1 MCKIMV
7 DLPDEIVD
15 KIMLY
20 YSTPSADIIK
30 TYIKWLDEHYYRYSK
45 NLILKG
51 CKKRRIVRRK
61 KITSSSF

>member
-1 MCKIMV
+1 MV

-20 YSTPSADIIK
+20 YSTPSADVIK
-30 TYIKWLDEHYYRYSK
+30 TYIKWLDKHYHRYSK

-51 CKKRRIVRRK
+51 CPKRRRVRRK
-61 KITSSSF
+61 KIISSSF